1 MEEKDVKTGQRIVLT
16 KEAELLR
23 YDDKHPNFKAGMRG
37 TIINKDYRFKDSC
50 IVLIEFDEYINGHA
64 GGKYAKIKGKGG
76 HCWWL
81 DKQILIKTAHI
92 SKRKNNY

>member
-1 MEEKDVKTGQRIVLT
+1 MEEKDIKIGQRIVLT
-16 KEAELLR
+16 KEAGLLR
-23 YDDKHPNFKAGMRG
+23 YDDKKSEFKAGMRG
-37 TIINKDYRFKDSC
+37 TIIDMRLGC
-50 IVLIEFDEYINGHA
+50 RVLIEFDEYINGHA